1 MKSVI
6 RPIGLL
12 KIYCR
17 DRLDSEQS
25 IEIDDLNGWRLKVIC
40 RELELPVTLISHYIV
55 NGELRSGD
63 YVLQPGDDVKCLAV
77 IGGG

>member
-17 DRLDSEQS
+17 DRLDREQR
-25 IEIDDLNGWRLKVIC
+25 IEIRGMDGQPLAVIC
-40 RELELPVTLISHYIV
+40 EELGLPVALISHYIV
-55 NGELRSGD
+55 NGQMRSGD
-63 YVLQPGDDVKCLAV
+63 YRLQPGDQVKCIAV